1 MARTQQKFG
10 LGIGIGERMG
20 IANICRSLDAGAIQ
34 EALAVTGKRSLRKRD
49 FPADVVIY
57 YVIAMALFM
66 HVNLREVLFC
76 LMEGLRL
83 VRGVELRITGKSG
96 ISQARSRIGS
106 EPLRYLYEHHVKP
119 LANKKTKG
127 AWYHGRRLVSLD
139 GSYLDLA
146 DEKENRQAFGAPT
159 TYVDNCAFPQI
170 RFVCLAEIGTHVL
183 FAARMGEYLKSEQAL
198 AREVIPALSPGMLCL
213 ADRAFG
219 GMPLWNQALAT
230 GADLL
235 WRGRTDRHMAVDAIL
250 PDGTYMSR
258 FRVQRPKEG
267 QQEESEPVRVIEYFI
282 EGVESSKDTMFRLI
296 TTLTDHEEFPAE
308 ELAQLYQ
315 QRWEIETAFDELKT
329 HLRGARICLRSKTPE
344 LVRQEFY
351 GLLLAHF
358 AVRGLMHEAAQKANV
373 DPDDLSFTHSLRVL
387 RRTLPMGPAISP

>member
-1 MARTQQKFG
+1 MARTQQKFAH
-10 LGIGIGERMG
+10 GIGIGERIS
-20 IANICRSLDAGAIQ
+20 IANICRTLDAGAIQ

-49 FPADVVIY
+49 LPAEVVVY

-66 HVNLREVLFC
+66 HVNLREVLFS

-83 VRGVELRITGKSG
+83 VRGVELKITGKSG
-96 ISQARSRIGS
+96 ISQARSRIGA
-106 EPLRYLYEHHVKP
+106 EPLRHLYEHHVKP
-119 LANKKTKG
+119 LANEKTKG

-146 DEKENRQAFGAPT
+146 DEKENRKAFGAPT
-159 TYVDNCAFPQI
+159 TYVDNCAFPQM

-183 FAARMGEYLKSEQAL
+183 FAARMGAYRTSEQAL
-198 AREVIPALSPGMLCL
+198 AREVIPSLKPGMLCL
-213 ADRAFG
+213 ADQAFNG
-219 GMPLWNQALAT
+219 IALWTQACAT

-235 WRGRTDRHMAVDAIL
+235 WRTRTDRHLAVDEVL

-258 FRVQRPKEG
+258 MRIKSASNG
-267 QQEESEPVRVIEYFI
+267 QTESAPVRVIDYYI
-282 EGVESSKDTMFRLI
+282 EGVQESENTMIRLI
-296 TTLTDHEEFPAE
+296 TTLMDPTEFPAE

-329 HLRGARICLRSKTPE
+329 HLRGARMCLRSKTPE

-351 GLLLAHF
+351 GLMLAHY

-373 DPDDLSFTHSLRVL
+373 DPDELSFTHSLRVL
-387 RRTLPMGPAISP
+387 RRTLPLGPAISP